1 MEGEQIIIKA
11 GPLGIVLGR
20 RTLDDMQKLRFLV
33 SLAGT
38 YEYVQNGSLRLLS
51 CERKKDA
58 DDALADPKTKGRI
71 DLLGE
76 SDGTYYLAADQRAA
90 VHLLKK
96 HTDCFRIVD
105 ETALVCLL
113 EKIGG
118 DKDMAALKKYK
129 ELQKPVYVGTEV
141 KLPGT

>member
-51 CERKKDA
+51 CERKKDT
-58 DDALADPKTKGRI
+58 DDALADPKIKSRV

-76 SDGTYYLAADQRAA
+76 SDGTYYLAADQSAA
-90 VHLLKK
+90 IHLLRKY
-96 HTDCFRIVD
+96 TDCFRIVD
-105 ETALVCLL
+105 EASLIRLL

-118 DKDMAALKKYK
+118 GKDTAVLKKYQK
-129 ELQKPVYVGTEV
+129 LQKPAYVGTEV

>member
-1 MEGEQIIIKA
+1 MEGEHIIIKA

-58 DDALADPKTKGRI
+58 DDALADPKAKGRT

-76 SDGTYYLAADQRAA
+76 SDGIYYLAADQSAA

-96 HTDCFRIVD
+96 HADSFRIVD
-105 ETALVCLL
+105 EAALLRLL
-113 EKIGG
+113 EKVGG
-118 DKDMAALKKYK
+118 DKDTTVLKKYQR
-129 ELQKPVYVGTEV
+129 LQKPVYVGTEV